1 MKTKQEINYRIDEIV
16 DTIACAEHDEEMDGD
31 TFVDVD
37 SLQCELSDLRLEL
50 KERFP
55 KVSASSESKGDE

>member
-1 MKTKQEINYRIDEIV
+1 MLTKEELIERIDELS

-31 TFVDVD
+31 TNIDID
-37 SLQCELSDLRLEL
+37 SLRCQVADLRIEL

-55 KVSASSESKGDE
+55 KQS